1 MLHRAQ
7 MSDFKHLPWVFRN
20 SNRDRRCYARIRE
33 ISLSSVSDTSKIK
46 CSVLRLITIL
56 DPLEVDDKILVSS
69 WRDLFVRMK
78 FCEENFKTFGKIGMK
93 SFESPIRESNFI
105 VLTVFIRWR
114 NIFFTDSKLAIFLSS
129 LTPENQT
136 DLSLAKHSW
145 LEIGSKI
152 RAPMASKRIQGSVG

>member
-78 FCEENFKTFGKIGMK
+78 FCEENFK
-93 SFESPIRESNFI
+93 
-105 VLTVFIRWR
+105 R
-114 NIFFTDSKLAIFLSS
+114 NIKKKKKKRKKLREEESGEIYPSCWTNVHRGYCFRRLRLRRKAEGRWSSEPKAPTLLMEIIHCDRNAIRIVTAGESS
-129 LTPENQT
+129 
-136 DLSLAKHSW
+136 
-145 LEIGSKI
+145 
-152 RAPMASKRIQGSVG
+152 

>member
-1 MLHRAQ
+1 MRKTL
-7 MSDFKHLPWVFRN
+7 K
-20 SNRDRRCYARIRE
+20 E
-33 ISLSSVSDTSKIK
+33 ISKKKKRKEKNYSNQ
-46 CSVLRLITIL
+46 
-56 DPLEVDDKILVSS
+56 
-69 WRDLFVRMK
+69 
-78 FCEENFKTFGKIGMK
+78 NFKTFGKIGMK